1 MKVIVLMMVCL
12 SFVFTTKAQ
21 TSVTYDSVLA
31 KKLGGNAN
39 GMKNYVMV
47 ILTTGTADIKDKQIT
62 DSLFT
67 GHMKNIG
74 LMAKDGKLALAGP
87 FGKNDLGYRG
97 IFILNTNDIEA
108 AKAMV
113 AKDPAV
119 NAGLLGAVYLTWFGS
134 AALMET
140 PEIHN
145 RIMKPAKPLLKKE

>member
-1 MKVIVLMMVCL
+1 MKAIFSIMVVLSLM
-12 SFVFTTKAQ
+12 FTTKAQ
-21 TSVTYDSVLA
+21 TNVPYDSVLA

-39 GMKNYVMV
+39 GMKNYIMV
-47 ILTTGTADIKDKQIT
+47 ILTTGTADIKDKKVT

-67 GHMKNIG
+67 GHMNNIG
-74 LMAKDGKLALAGP
+74 LMAKEGKLAVAGP

-97 IFILNTNDIEA
+97 IFILNTNDIDE

-119 NAGLLGAVYLTWFGS
+119 NAGLLAAVYLKWFGS

-140 PEIHN
+140 PDIHN
-145 RIMKPAKPLLKKE
+145 RIMKPVKQ

>member
-1 MKVIVLMMVCL
+1 MKALILILVCMGCII
-12 SFVFTTKAQ
+12 TTKAQ
-21 TSVTYDSVLA
+21 TNVTYDSVLA

-47 ILTTGTADIKDKQIT
+47 ILTSGTADIKDKQLT

-67 GHMKNIG
+67 GHMNNIG
-74 LMAKDGKLALAGP
+74 NMAKAGKLAVAGP

-97 IFILNTNDIEA
+97 IFILNTSDIEEA
-108 AKAMV
+108 RAIV

-119 NAGLLGAVYLTWFGS
+119 NSGLLGAVYLKWFGS

-140 PEIHN
+140 PDIHN
-145 RIMKPAKPLLKKE
+145 RITKPAHQ

>member
-1 MKVIVLMMVCL
+1 MKTAIYLFLFCISL
-12 SFVFTTKAQ
+12 SISASAQ
-21 TSVTYDSVLA
+21 TSVLYDSVLA

-47 ILTTGTADIKDKQIT
+47 LLTTGPTEIKEKRTT

-67 GHMKNIG
+67 GHMNNIN
-74 LMAKDGKLALAGP
+74 LLAKEGKLAVAGP

-97 IFILNTNDIEA
+97 IFILNTNDIEE
-108 AKAMV
+108 AKVMV

-119 NAGLLGAVYLTWFGS
+119 NAGLLAPVFLKWFGS

-140 PEIHN
+140 PDIHN
-145 RIMKPAKPLLKKE
+145 RITKPAKP

>member
-1 MKVIVLMMVCL
+1 MKAIVSMMVCFCFIL
-12 SFVFTTKAQ
+12 TTEAQ
-21 TSVTYDSVLA
+21 TNATYDSVLA

-47 ILTTGTADIKDKQIT
+47 ILTTGTADIKDKKIT

-67 GHMKNIG
+67 GHMNNIG
-74 LMAKDGKLALAGP
+74 LMAKEGKLAVAGP

-97 IFILNTNDIEA
+97 IFILNTNDVDE

-119 NAGLLGAVYLTWFGS
+119 NAGLLGAVYLKWFGS
-134 AALMET
+134 ASLMET

-145 RIMKPAKPLLKKE
+145 KITKPAKP

>member
-1 MKVIVLMMVCL
+1 MKAIVSILVGL
-12 SFVFTTKAQ
+12 GFVFTIKAQ
-21 TSVTYDSVLA
+21 TNVAYDSVLA

-47 ILTTGTADIKDKQIT
+47 ILTTGTTEIKDKQIT

-67 GHMKNIG
+67 GHMNNIG
-74 LMAKDGKLALAGP
+74 LMAKEGKLAVAGP

-97 IFILNTNDIEA
+97 IFILNTNDIEE

-119 NAGLLGAVYLTWFGS
+119 NAGLLGALYLKWFGS
-134 AALMET
+134 ASLMAT

-145 RIMKPAKPLLKKE
+145 RIMKPAKP